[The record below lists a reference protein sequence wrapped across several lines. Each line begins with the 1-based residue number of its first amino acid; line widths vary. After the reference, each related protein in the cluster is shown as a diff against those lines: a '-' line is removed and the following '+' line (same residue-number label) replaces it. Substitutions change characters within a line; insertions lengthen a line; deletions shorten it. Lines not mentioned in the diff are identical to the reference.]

1 MNHCTN
7 NILNVYDEI
16 LHCPTETLNFLDELH
31 QQLLLEKRN
40 SAKYDEIISSLEK
53 ILENNNDADAQCL
66 FLRFTHLM
74 TTNKQVFDGIVK
86 RYAFVKTF
94 IDKVKDN
101 IQLYETEWPS
111 IYEWSQKVAMNNKKQ
126 LILHVPNSLVKARDF
141 VPFSHQVASFDCKKV
156 IHMHDGRYVSYIG
169 NDPVFAVIRARNVP
183 GDVQITVTNHTE
195 GDINTFT
202 SADVTTMLFK
212 KNNILSFKWGSL
224 CHEKNLKQNTY
235 ISCIITITI

>member
-7 NILNVYDEI
+7 ILNVYNEI

-31 QQLLLEKRN
+31 QHLLLEKTN
-40 SAKYDEIISSLEK
+40 STKYDEIISSLEN
-53 ILENNNDADAQCL
+53 ILETSNDADSRCL
-66 FLRFTHLM
+66 LSRFVSLM
-74 TTNKQVFDGIVK
+74 TRNKQVFDDIVK
-86 RYAFVKTF
+86 RCAFVKTF
-94 IDKVKDN
+94 IDKVKSN
-101 IQLYETEWPS
+101 ISLYETEWPS
-111 IYEWSQKVAMNNKKQ
+111 IYEWSQKVAKNNKRQ
-126 LILHVPNSLVKARDF
+126 LLLHVPNSLVKARDF
-141 VPFSHQVASFDCKKV
+141 VPFSHQVASFDCKQ
-156 IHMHDGRYVSYIG
+156 IINMYDGRYVSYTG
-169 NDPVFAVIRARNVP
+169 NDPVFAVIRVRNLHR
-183 GDVQITVTNHTE
+183 DVQITITNHTE